1 MWPVVLYGCETWT
14 LRRAEID
21 KLEALEMWIWR
32 RLERVCWQ
40 DRIKN
45 EEVLSM
51 VGQKRCLVKT
61 IRERKKNW
69 IGHVLR
75 GNGLL
80 RDVLEGRML
89 GKRPKG
95 RPRIG
100 MIDDLMEGSF
110 AKMKRRAEGRE
121 EWRRWV
127 PGTCLTAENQ

>member
-1 MWPVVLYGCETWT
+1 M
-14 LRRAEID
+14 
-21 KLEALEMWIWR
+21 
-32 RLERVCWQ
+32 
-40 DRIKN
+40 
-45 EEVLSM
+45 
-51 VGQKRCLVKT
+51 GQKRCLVKT

-110 AKMKRRAEGRE
+110 EKMKRAEGRVE
-121 EWRRWV
+121 EVGAWDLPDGRKPMMMTMLGPV
-127 PGTCLTAENQ
+127 VLYGCKTLT

>member
-1 MWPVVLYGCETWT
+1 
-14 LRRAEID
+14 
-21 KLEALEMWIWR
+21 MWIWR

-69 IGHVLR
+69 IGHMFR

-95 RPRIG
+95 RPRI
-100 MIDDLMEGSF
+100 DDLMEGSF
-110 AKMKRRAEGRE
+110 EKMKRRAEGRE
-121 EWRRWV
+121 DKEEVGAW
-127 PGTCLTAENQ
+127 